1 MTNHPVLNDVAR
13 ALFEPVVLGTLSTI
27 NPDGG
32 PQVTLVAAFL
42 DGDELVHFH
51 RGWYQKLR
59 NIERNP
65 KVAFTIVPPA
75 DGLGTPGDLQPY
87 LVVHGIARIQVGD
100 AGPWSD
106 RLLDL
111 VEATLPPE
119 ASFERPEMPADGG
132 WTTHI
137 TPTKIVG
144 VGPWMS

>member
-1 MTNHPVLNDVAR
+1 MTHHPVLNDAAR
-13 ALFEPVVLGTLSTI
+13 APFEPVVLGTLSTI

-32 PQVTLVAAFL
+32 PQVTLVA
-42 DGDELVHFH
+42 
-51 RGWYQKLR
+51 
-59 NIERNP
+59 
-65 KVAFTIVPPA
+65 VAFTIVPPA

-106 RLLDL
+106 RLLDI
-111 VEATLPPE
+111 VEATLPPG
-119 ASFERPEMPADGG
+119 ASLERPEMPGDGG